1 MSTKER
7 LQKVI
12 ASTGLMSRRNAEEAI
27 QAGRVKVNGILTTEL
42 GTKADPSLD
51 LITVDDRPIQKK
63 DGHRTFLF
71 YKPRGVMTTK
81 KDPEGR
87 PTIMDYFQDV
97 PAVNPAGRL
106 DYESEGLLIL
116 TTDGDLLLKL
126 THPRYQVKKVYEVT
140 TDRRLTREHIEKL
153 CTEVQLSDG
162 PGKFDSCEKL
172 KERDTYR
179 ITISEGRNRFIRR
192 MIAACDDNQVVRLL
206 RTHMGPYELGALG
219 FGERIEIFPHEDTQL
234 IK

>member
-1 MSTKER
+1 MNHKER
-7 LQKVI
+7 LQKII
-12 ASTGLMSRRNAEEAI
+12 AASGLMSRRTAEEAI
-27 QAGRVKVNGILTTEL
+27 LGGRVRLNGVVVLEL
-42 GTKADPSLD
+42 GTKADLKTD
-51 LITVDDRPIQKK
+51 VITVDELPLPRLES
-63 DGHRTFLF
+63 HRTFLF

-87 PTIMDYFQDV
+87 PTIMDYFQDI

-116 TTDGDLLLKL
+116 TTDGDLLLRL

-140 TDRRLTREHIEKL
+140 TDRRLTKDQIEKL
-153 CTEVQLSDG
+153 CTGIELSDG

-172 KERDTYR
+172 DEKDTYR
-179 ITISEGRNRFIRR
+179 VTISEGRNRFIRR

-206 RTHMGPYELGALG
+206 RTQMGSHLLGDLA
-219 FGERIEIFPHEDTQL
+219 FGERREIFPDVSEL
-234 IK
+234 ESK